1 MALGHFLTV
10 QNKRVKPPC
19 RFQSKKRHGVYLDGL
34 TKTEKPVVTQL
45 NIGGIMNRRDFLIKS
60 GISVG
65 AMHLPFSIGHRM
77 NDSARASIPVLPLS
91 LSLPD
96 PLRFDDGRAVTTH
109 QQWHARRAE
118 ILHTATRQMYG
129 VMPDRPRHM
138 HFEVLEHD
146 GRWLDGRVRRRQIRI
161 HFGREKNSASADLLI
176 YLPVRSG
183 PVPVIL
189 GLNFWGNYAICND
202 PDIVIPNRW
211 VEGDKN
217 PFINLSCVK
226 ENRATEGCRGIDA
239 SRWPLEM
246 IFKHGYGIA
255 TMCRTDIDHDNQT
268 NHDVSPVRSM
278 YPELADRDDN
288 FATIGAWAW
297 ALRRCADYLE
307 SDSQIDAKK
316 IAVYG
321 WSRLGKAAVWAA
333 ANDER
338 FAMLLS
344 QESGAGGAK
353 LFRTDKGQTIAQ
365 LTTTFPY
372 WYSRQFHRYSGEDAQ
387 LPFDQHLIFSA
398 IAPRFVHVASAAGDS
413 QSYPPGEFLTALL
426 ATRVYKFL
434 GYSGLP
440 VHTMPPID
448 HPVFGRISYHIR
460 PGGHNVMPYD
470 WQQYM
475 HSLHL
480 AFGSEQNLN
489 S

>member
-1 MALGHFLTV
+1 
-10 QNKRVKPPC
+10 
-19 RFQSKKRHGVYLDGL
+19 
-34 TKTEKPVVTQL
+34 
-45 NIGGIMNRRDFLIKS
+45 MNRRDFILKS
-60 GISVG
+60 GASLG
-65 AMHLPFSIGHRM
+65 LMHLPSAVHPLKGNFSGG
-77 NDSARASIPVLPLS
+77 SIPLMQLS
-91 LSLPD
+91 STLPD
-96 PLRFDDGRAVTTH
+96 PLRFEDGRIVQTRH
-109 QQWHARRAE
+109 DWPARRAE

-129 VMPDRPRHM
+129 VMPERPRSM
-138 HFEVLEHD
+138 HFEVLEKD
-146 GRWLDGRVRRRQIRI
+146 GRWLEGRVRRRQIRI
-161 HFGREKNSASADLLI
+161 HFGHEKNSPSADLLI

-202 PDIVIPNRW
+202 PGIVIPNRW
-211 VEGDKN
+211 VEGGYS

-226 ENRATEGCRGIDA
+226 ENRPTEGCRGIDA
-239 SRWPLEM
+239 ARWPLEM
-246 IFKHGYGIA
+246 IFSHGYGVA
-255 TMCRTDIDHDNQT
+255 TLCRTDIDYDSQTDHDL
-268 NHDVSPVRSM
+268 SPVRAL
-278 YPELADRDDN
+278 YPELAQREDN
-288 FATIGAWAW
+288 FATVGAWAW

-307 SDSQIDAKK
+307 TDPQIDSKK
-316 IAVYG
+316 MIAYG

-353 LFRTDKGQTIAQ
+353 LFRTNKGQTIAQ

-372 WYSRQFHRYSGEDAQ
+372 WYSRQFQRYSGDDAR

-398 IAPRFVHVASAAGDS
+398 MAPRYVHVASAAGDA
-413 QSYPPGEFLTALL
+413 QSYAPGEFETARL
-426 ATRVYKFL
+426 ATQVYNFL

-440 VHTMPPID
+440 VEVMPPVD

-475 HSLHL
+475 HSIQL
-480 AFGSEQNLN
+480 AFGSERKA
-489 S
+489 